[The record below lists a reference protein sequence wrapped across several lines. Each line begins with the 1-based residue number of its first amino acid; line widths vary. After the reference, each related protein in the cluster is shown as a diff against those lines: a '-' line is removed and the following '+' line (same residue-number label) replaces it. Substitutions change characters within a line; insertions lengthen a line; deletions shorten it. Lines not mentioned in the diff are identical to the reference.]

1 MFRFRQKFKA
11 PKPKLNMFKTAYL
24 YLIQVL
30 EFGIAFSLEKEMPT
44 RLMLSLRNVNIDEG
58 YFVFIFVFIS
68 LNHHTSFDGLQDQ
81 TVFTH
86 ILSKVIFFFTFHFAS
101 LYFYSYSLVFVIV
114 LLACLLFH
122 VCYACVKRASWKIG
136 YTI

>member
-1 MFRFRQKFKA
+1 M
-11 PKPKLNMFKTAYL
+11 
-24 YLIQVL
+24 L

-81 TVFTH
+81 TVFAH
-86 ILSKVIFFFTFHFAS
+86 ILSKVDFFHFSFCIA
-101 LYFYSYSLVFVIV
+101 LFLLIFTCKCNCFIVMFVISCMLCLCQEGLMEDWLYHLSHPQKINYV
-114 LLACLLFH
+114 LTYITYFLEH
-122 VCYACVKRASWKIG
+122 
-136 YTI
+136 

>member
-24 YLIQVL
+24 VL

-68 LNHHTSFDGLQDQ
+68 INHHTSFDGLQDQ

-86 ILSKVIFFFTFHFAS
+86 ILSKVDFF
-101 LYFYSYSLVFVIV
+101 
-114 LLACLLFH
+114 LLFILH
-122 VCYACVKRASWKIG
+122 RFISTHIHLYL
-136 YTI
+136 